1 MRRTSLKVAF
11 LTSVMSIAVAAPAYA
26 GGLMSVLNTS

>member
-1 MRRTSLKVAF
+1 MRRTSLKIAVLAAI
-11 LTSVMSIAVAAPAYA
+11 TSVAVAAPAYA